1 MIYTGKPY
9 NAMTILS
16 DGSGQIAG
24 WQAESV
30 FAQELMAR
38 KISFT
43 YTGCKPLPYDFV
55 VHGTKDV
62 TLDIKAKKR
71 NVQPSVQQEGH
82 VCLDQKSYPVQGYVF
97 ASVTNNDVSLMGW
110 MWKTHFW
117 DKAQI
122 VKKGENTGLFIER
135 ADAGKVM
142 YAKMAPMEA
151 LWEGLQ
157 NV

>member
-1 MIYTGKPY
+1 
-9 NAMTILS
+9 
-16 DGSGQIAG
+16 
-24 WQAESV
+24 
-30 FAQELMAR
+30 
-38 KISFT
+38 
-43 YTGCKPLPYDFV
+43 
-55 VHGTKDV
+55 
-62 TLDIKAKKR
+62 
-71 NVQPSVQQEGH
+71 VQPTVQQEGH